1 MISGVL
7 ISTLK
12 AQQASVL
19 QLRNWRTLN
28 LRRTVVSPR
37 IPHLQHR
44 HLRQKS
50 IPVAANIISEFRK
63 ANVRCTPSGE
73 KIFKQT
79 YAKAPANTFSCSWE
93 LYSPLWTTTR
103 GEDTPD
109 SLCYRN
115 LNVSS
120 ARQWRSRQAYDIC
133 ISFKVYKVWEALYT
147 NSNIFRQLIDDQEK
161 DCRNFSRCCMALQP
175 LWLWLKLVVEEGL
188 VERGDVDQ
196 LPEPSMLRDVVIG
209 SGDPPDAVDLGLVN
223 PAMCH

>member
-1 MISGVL
+1 MAHSVNCQKDDFGGSHQYPQSPTGFGFAIEELAYAKLTPNSSQSTNSSSTAPASQTKINSG
-7 ISTLK
+7 
-12 AQQASVL
+12 
-19 QLRNWRTLN
+19 
-28 LRRTVVSPR
+28 
-37 IPHLQHR
+37 
-44 HLRQKS
+44 
-50 IPVAANIISEFRK
+50 
-63 ANVRCTPSGE
+63 SGE
-73 KIFKQT
+73 HYIRISKGKRQI
-79 YAKAPANTFSCSWE
+79 
-93 LYSPLWTTTR
+93 PLWTTTR